1 MLIRTQS
8 KATIIDVTGKRV
20 KITATGDNR
29 YWEISTF
36 EPLQVLGYY
45 PTKKMAQQVLDSIE
59 IVWSKWT
66 PGSPAYHMPD
76 ANGVSDMSDMEK
88 AEAIQKSKAMTPE
101 VYGDGYDPDD
111 NLIYDTWDCPRCGV
125 SYEIDYDQYD
135 YCPNCGQ
142 KIDWSEFKE

>member
-45 PTKKMAQQVLDSIE
+45 LTQEKAQQVLNEIE
-59 IVWSKWT
+59 IAWSKWT
-66 PGSPAYHMPD
+66 PGSPAYHMPE
-76 ANGVSDMSDMEK
+76 ANDVSDMSDMEK
-88 AEAIQKSKAMTPE
+88 AETIQKSKAMTP
-101 VYGDGYDPDD
+101 DI
-111 NLIYDTWDCPRCGV
+111 L
-125 SYEIDYDQYD
+125 
-135 YCPNCGQ
+135 
-142 KIDWSEFKE
+142 

>member
-1 MLIRTQS
+1 MLIRTQN
-8 KATIIDVTGKRV
+8 KATIIDITGKRV

-45 PTKKMAQQVLDSIE
+45 LTKEKAQQVLNEIE
-59 IVWSKWT
+59 IAWSKWT

-88 AEAIQKSKAMTPE
+88 AEAIQKSKAMTP
-101 VYGDGYDPDD
+101 DI
-111 NLIYDTWDCPRCGV
+111 L
-125 SYEIDYDQYD
+125 
-135 YCPNCGQ
+135 
-142 KIDWSEFKE
+142 

>member
-45 PTKKMAQQVLDSIE
+45 LTKEKAQQVLNEIE
-59 IVWSKWT
+59 IAWSKWT
-66 PGSPAYHMPD
+66 PSSPAYHMPE
-76 ANGVSDMSDMEK
+76 ANDVSDMSDMEK
-88 AEAIQKSKAMTPE
+88 PKLYRK
-101 VYGDGYDPDD
+101 VK
-111 NLIYDTWDCPRCGV
+111 L
-125 SYEIDYDQYD
+125 
-135 YCPNCGQ
+135 
-142 KIDWSEFKE
+142 

>member
-20 KITATGDNR
+20 KITATGDKR

-45 PTKKMAQQVLDSIE
+45 LTKEIAQQVLDDIE
-59 IVWSKWT
+59 IAWSKWT
-66 PGSPAYHMPD
+66 PGSPAYHMPED
-76 ANGVSDMSDMEK
+76 NGVADMSDMEK

-101 VYGDGYDPDD
+101 FYGDWYADGHLVYDK
-111 NLIYDTWDCPRCGV
+111 WKCPGCGK
-125 SYEIDYDQYD
+125 SYETDGENYN
-135 YCPNCGQ
+135 YCPSCGQ
-142 KIDWSEFKE
+142 KIDWSEYDK

>member
-45 PTKKMAQQVLDSIE
+45 LTKEKAQQVLNEIE
-59 IVWSKWT
+59 IAWSKWT
-66 PGSPAYHMPD
+66 PNSPAYHMPE
-76 ANGVSDMSDMEK
+76 ANDVSDMSDMEK
-88 AEAIQKSKAMTPE
+88 AEAIQKSKAMTPD
-101 VYGDGYDPDD
+101 V
-111 NLIYDTWDCPRCGV
+111 L
-125 SYEIDYDQYD
+125 
-135 YCPNCGQ
+135 
-142 KIDWSEFKE
+142 

>member
-88 AEAIQKSKAMTPE
+88 PKLYRK
-101 VYGDGYDPDD
+101 VK
-111 NLIYDTWDCPRCGV
+111 L
-125 SYEIDYDQYD
+125 
-135 YCPNCGQ
+135 
-142 KIDWSEFKE
+142 